1 MRSILKA
8 SLLALAVASV
18 PAVAVVAPAHAQTAS
33 SQAAGQFVDQLADR
47 AFAIL
52 RDKSLGRDEERR
64 QFRAML
70 KQHVAVKQAGDR
82 RIRSHRSPVKPPQYA
97 AYRAAFPVYVVRT
110 YADRL
115 YVYAN
120 AAPQDARG
128 QPVGTGYAVF
138 VPGHH

>member
-52 RDKSLGRDEERR
+52 RDKSLGRDEARR

-70 KQHVAVKQAGDR
+70 KRSEEHTSELQSLK
-82 RIRSHRSPVKPPQYA
+82 RIS
-97 AYRAAFPVYVVRT
+97 
-110 YADRL
+110 
-115 YVYAN
+115 
-120 AAPQDARG
+120 
-128 QPVGTGYAVF
+128 YAVSCLKKKKYKHSDR
-138 VPGHH
+138 GREEC

>member
-52 RDKSLGRDEERR
+52 RDKSLGRDEARR

-70 KQHVAVKQAGDR
+70 KQHVAVKQVGDR
-82 RIRSHRSPVKPPQYA
+82 LIRSHRSQVTPQQYA
-97 AYRAAFPVYVVRT
+97 AFRAAFPDSDVGT
-110 YADRL
+110 YADRI
-115 YVYAN
+115 YAYGN
-120 AAPQDARG
+120 ADLQNVERKS
-128 QPVGTGYAVF
+128 VV
-138 VPGHH
+138 

>member
-52 RDKSLGRDEERR
+52 RDKSLGRDEARR

-70 KQHVAVKQAGDR
+70 KRSEERRVGKECVSTCRSRGSPSHSKKKNHKKQN
-82 RIRSHRSPVKPPQYA
+82 Q
-97 AYRAAFPVYVVRT
+97 
-110 YADRL
+110 
-115 YVYAN
+115 
-120 AAPQDARG
+120 
-128 QPVGTGYAVF
+128 
-138 VPGHH
+138 

>member
-52 RDKSLGRDEERR
+52 RDKSLGRDAARR
-64 QFRAML
+64 PLRAKL
-70 KQHVAVKQAGDR
+70 KTLVAGKRVGDR
-82 RIRSHRSPVKPPQYA
+82 LIRSPRLHVQQNG
-97 AYRAAFPVYVVRT
+97 RA
-110 YADRL
+110 
-115 YVYAN
+115 
-120 AAPQDARG
+120 
-128 QPVGTGYAVF
+128 
-138 VPGHH
+138 HSME